1 MVQLKASITFG
12 KIERADQ
19 KKVKATFKALLS
31 ISKLIKLIKLKHQML
46 RYEEAP
52 LKSWVDA
59 PCTFRIWRSIVWKY
73 IAHKDAAWKV
83 CPLISNQIDISALQ
97 VYCVEVQENP
107 ERSTDNVAPTGNLLL
122 RHIWGDWFPIN
133 IILLLKE
140 GNLLE
145 ISWSLGLLIC

>member
-1 MVQLKASITFG
+1 MLVGPAESINNLWKNWEGRSKESKSNLQSSPLNLKV
-12 KIERADQ
+12 D
-19 KKVKATFKALLS
+19 KVDKTQTSNVAIWGS
-31 ISKLIKLIKLKHQML
+31 
-46 RYEEAP
+46 P
-52 LKSWVDA
+52 PKSWVDA

-83 CPLISNQIDISALQ
+83 CLSIFNQIALQ